1 MPDSLYLILCII
13 GLGTILACWTY
24 TDWQTWNEYRKLE
37 RRAHLNT
44 MKAGQR

>member
-1 MPDSLYLILCII
+1 MPDSLYLILVII
-13 GLGTILACWTY
+13 GLAIIGGCWHLS
-24 TDWQTWNEYRKLE
+24 DWIRWNEYRKLE